1 MAKRK
6 TKGAAAQAQNLP
18 SIVDLALKIDVTE
31 NKIGKVVTQ
40 NVQTQVKLN
49 KLVGQEQNLRQ
60 RLAGLQREMDKYT
73 R

>member
-1 MAKRK
+1 MAKPK
-6 TKGAAAQAQNLP
+6 PVKPLPQMP
-18 SIVDLALKIDVTE
+18 SIVQLAAAIASIQQQ
-31 NKIGKVVTQ
+31 IGTVVTT

>member
-1 MAKRK
+1 MAKPK
-6 TKGAAAQAQNLP
+6 PVKPLPQMP
-18 SIVDLALKIDVTE
+18 SIVQLAAAIASIQQQ
-31 NKIGKVVTQ
+31 IGTVVTQ